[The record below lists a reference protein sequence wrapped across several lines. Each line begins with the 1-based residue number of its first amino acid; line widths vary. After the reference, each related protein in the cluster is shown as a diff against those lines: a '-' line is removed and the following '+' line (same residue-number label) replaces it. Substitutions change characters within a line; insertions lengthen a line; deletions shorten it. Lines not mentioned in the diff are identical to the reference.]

1 MKFLDIF
8 NEIEKGNYAL
18 TDEAVYSSIKNSDE
32 MIPLY
37 GGNQSHKSTDRRV
50 SITAKTKKGE
60 QIKIFNGEGIIIS
73 LDGSAGSM
81 TYKNGEKFALNH
93 HAGFI
98 TLRKDKKNAVSLEF
112 FSIFFQN
119 FYRSLGISDGSK
131 TLSLEQIYSEEIE
144 IPSYEI
150 QVRIM
155 KQLNPIMEKMN
166 IILNLKEHYNDIM
179 QKNISF
185 DYENLNREV
194 LISEVLRYCSRNDNL
209 SEEGIYNRK
218 PTGNKYIEVL
228 SGATNKISY
237 GRIDINSDGIH
248 YLEDKQCIHLVSR
261 GNAGKLRYIDKG
273 TYATNTN
280 AFLLYLKDEY
290 KKEMNIDTY
299 EKEKTILNFLI
310 IYLQPIFFE
319 LTTSSDL
326 SVFPLTEVMTNL
338 HVPEISYSDRL
349 KEIVETYEKIFKLVD
364 EIDKIEEG
372 YTNLLDK
379 EILSIK

>member
-1 MKFLDIF
+1 
-8 NEIEKGNYAL
+8 
-18 TDEAVYSSIKNSDE
+18 
-32 MIPLY
+32 
-37 GGNQSHKSTDRRV
+37 
-50 SITAKTKKGE
+50 
-60 QIKIFNGEGIIIS
+60 
-73 LDGSAGSM
+73 
-81 TYKNGEKFALNH
+81 
-93 HAGFI
+93 
-98 TLRKDKKNAVSLEF
+98 
-112 FSIFFQN
+112 
-119 FYRSLGISDGSK
+119 
-131 TLSLEQIYSEEIE
+131 
-144 IPSYEI
+144 
-150 QVRIM
+150 M

>member
-1 MKFLDIF
+1 MKFLELF

-18 TDEAVYSSIKNSDE
+18 TDEAVYASIKNSDE

-37 GGNQSHKSTDRRV
+37 GGNYSHKFTDRKV
-50 SITAKTKKGE
+50 SITAKTKKGD
-60 QIKIFNGEGIIIS
+60 QIKIFKEEGIIIS

-98 TLRKDKKNAVSLEF
+98 TLRDDKKNEVVLEF

-144 IPSYEI
+144 IPPYEV
-150 QVRIM
+150 QVKIM
-155 KQLNPIMEKMN
+155 NQLRPIMEKMN
-166 IILNLKEHYNDIM
+166 IILKLKEQYNNLI

-185 DYENLNREV
+185 DYESMNTEV
-194 LISEVLRYCSRNDNL
+194 PINKLLKYCSRNDVL

-218 PTGNKYIEVL
+218 PVGSKYIDVL
-228 SGATNKISY
+228 SGATNNINY

-248 YLEDKQCIHLVSR
+248 YLKDKQCIHLVSR
-261 GNAGKLRYIDKG
+261 GNAGKMRYIDTG
-273 TYATNTN
+273 IYATNTN

-290 KKEMNIDTY
+290 KKEKNIDTY
-299 EKEKTILNFLI
+299 EKEKTILKFLI

-319 LTTSSDL
+319 LTSNSDL
-326 SVFPLTEVMTNL
+326 SVFPLTEVMSNL
-338 HVPEISYSDRL
+338 YIPEIRYSDRL
-349 KEIVETYEKIFKLVD
+349 KEIVEKYEIILKF
-364 EIDKIEEG
+364 IDRIDRIEEE
-372 YTNLLDK
+372 YSNLLDK
-379 EILSIK
+379 EILNTK